1 MGEYYNWVNVDR
13 KEYICPADFD
23 LGNKLLESSTP
34 HNAFL
39 CAFRELL
46 ANEWR
51 GSHVVFLGDSQALT
65 RDEDNATLKTLYD
78 HSVESGYE
86 GVGIDTVVES
96 YKNISGWFSAAEKEV
111 RREIDFYVRDVKNG
125 EPGAFNEYKV
135 DINNP
140 YTGLFTRTGKD
151 YIYTLNH
158 TKKQYYSIEDTVI
171 NMPRKG
177 VIYDPDKPEGK
188 RFSKQPKHFKL
199 SADPLPYLLR
209 HGYYGIGE
217 WVGDIV
223 GVSDEVPEGYI
234 LMNEIVIDN

>member
-23 LGNKLLESSTP
+23 LGNKLLESSAP

-86 GVGIDTVVES
+86 GVGIDTVAES
-96 YKNISGWFSAAEKEV
+96 YKNISAVFLTRILRRLFLLTENAPDIRPTKTVYISGKADTLTA
-111 RREIDFYVRDVKNG
+111 REIISFIGKMLSDTLMLCVCSVCFKAPLNRCRRRTDNYNLSLNRQS
-125 EPGAFNEYKV
+125 A
-135 DINNP
+135 
-140 YTGLFTRTGKD
+140 TRLLFLLHR
-151 YIYTLNH
+151 
-158 TKKQYYSIEDTVI
+158 
-171 NMPRKG
+171 
-177 VIYDPDKPEGK
+177 
-188 RFSKQPKHFKL
+188 KL
-199 SADPLPYLLR
+199 STAC
-209 HGYYGIGE
+209 
-217 WVGDIV
+217 
-223 GVSDEVPEGYI
+223 
-234 LMNEIVIDN
+234 

>member
-23 LGNKLLESSTP
+23 LGNKLLESSAP

-51 GSHVVFLGDSQALT
+51 GTHVIFLGDSQALT
-65 RDEDNATLKTLYD
+65 RNEGNVTLKTLYD
-78 HSVESGYE
+78 HSVECGYE

-96 YKNISGWFSAAEKEV
+96 YKNVSGLFSAAEKDV
-111 RREIDFYVRDVKNG
+111 RREIEFYVRAVKNG
-125 EPGAFNEYKV
+125 EPETFNEYKV
-135 DINNP
+135 NINDP
-140 YTGLFTRTGKD
+140 YSGLFTRMGKD
-151 YIYTLNH
+151 YKYTLNH
-158 TKKQYYSIEDTVI
+158 TKKQYYSIENTVI

-177 VIYDPDKPEGK
+177 VTYDPDKPEGK
-188 RFSKQPKHFKL
+188 RFSKRPKDFKPNV
-199 SADPLPYLLR
+199 DPLPYLLR
-209 HGYYGIGE
+209 HGCDGIGE

-223 GVSDEVPEGYI
+223 GVSDCIPDGYI
-234 LMNEIVIDN
+234 LMKEITIDY